1 MAEKDAGGGTR
12 DLRTPGAGTPVI
24 RAPLILTFDMGTQRA
39 RALLV
44 NPRGEILH
52 KVQKIYDPP
61 YYSGQPGQAEQ
72 RPDFYWDS
80 LCEVSRGLKEKAG
93 ARWNTIIAVTCST
106 IRDTCICLDR
116 NLKPLR
122 DVILWIDDRKTRLSS
137 PIPPMQGFF
146 LKIVGMREG
155 VELQRRISHCNW
167 IAENEPDIWGRTA
180 KFVFISTWLNYK
192 LCGNLLDSNASVI
205 GHIPY
210 DCRLRAWMKPGDMR
224 RIIWEKL
231 GDDKL
236 FDMAAPGETLGNI
249 TAETAGETGLKEGLP
264 LIATGSDKGCETL
277 GLSCLS
283 GDKAALSFGTTATV
297 QLSTRHYLEPLPY
310 MPAYPGVVPGYYNPE
325 IEIYRGYWLLSWYK
339 REFAAKE
346 MAEAR
351 QLGINA
357 ERLLDERLKEIRP
370 GCDGLVMQPYFTP
383 GVDMPFAKG
392 AIIGFSDI
400 HTRIHVYRAII
411 EGINFA
417 LIEGLRGMEKRGR
430 IKVRELYVAGGGSQ
444 SDEVCRIT
452 ASMFGVPVYRTQTH
466 EVTGIGSSLAAFVA
480 RGIFASWEEALG
492 EMVHIKDEFLP
503 REEDHQLYEEIRER
517 IFSKIFG
524 KLSPFYQEINEI
536 INRPVSKQAEPLLQ

>member
-1 MAEKDAGGGTR
+1 MAETDTGGQTP
-12 DLRTPGAGTPVI
+12 DVRTPLV
-24 RAPLILTFDMGTQRA
+24 LTFDMGTQSA

-44 NPRGEILH
+44 NSRGEILH

-61 YYSGQPGQAEQ
+61 YYSKRPGWAEQ
-72 RPDFYWDS
+72 RPDFYWAS

-93 ARWNTIIAVTCST
+93 ALWNNIIAVTCAT
-106 IRDTCICLDR
+106 IRDTCLCLDR
-116 NLKPLR
+116 NLEPLR
-122 DVILWIDDRKTRLSS
+122 DVILWIDTRKTRF
-137 PIPPMQGFF
+137 PGTIPPMPGLL
-146 LKIVGMREG
+146 LKITGMREG
-155 VELQRRISHCNW
+155 VELQQRISHCNW
-167 IAENEPDIWGRTA
+167 IAENEPEIWDRTA
-180 KFVFISTWLNYK
+180 KFVFISTWFNYK
-192 LCGNLLDSNASVI
+192 FCGNLLDSNASVI

-210 DCRLRAWMKPGDMR
+210 NYRFRTWMKPEDMR
-224 RIIWEKL
+224 RIIWEKM

-236 FDMAAPGETLGNI
+236 FDLVAPGELLGNI
-249 TAETAGETGLKEGLP
+249 TAEAAGETGIKEGLP

-283 GDKAALSFGTTATV
+283 QDRAALSFGTTATV
-297 QLSTRHYLEPLPY
+297 QLSTQYYLEPLPY

-325 IEIYRGYWLLSWYK
+325 IEIYRGYWLLSWFK

-346 MAEAR
+346 TAEAR
-351 QLGINA
+351 RLGIHA

-417 LIEGLRGMEKRGR
+417 LMEGLRGMEKRGR
-430 IKVRELYVAGGGSQ
+430 LKVRELYVAGGGSQ

-480 RGIFASWEEALG
+480 RGIFSSWEEALG

-503 REEDHQLYEEIRER
+503 REEDHQLYEEIYEK
-517 IFSKIFG
+517 IFSKVFS
-524 KLSPFYQEINEI
+524 KLSPFYQEINGI
-536 INRPVSKQAEPLLQ
+536 INRSVPKQTEPLFQ